1 MFTMNP
7 QIKGWNWVKPS
18 RRSGSHN
25 FCIAHLRQRS
35 HESDTLVLQCRQT
48 IRAHPVETYRSQQ
61 VIDLRDPVLEPRD
74 SCTCSNTYDNGLA
87 RESCQPPFDCSRAER
102 LIGRSGISTST
113 WLAYVSSR

>member
-102 LIGRSGISTST
+102 RIGWLVIGTISWPT
-113 WLAYVSSR
+113 YVSSR